1 MRAVLQRV
9 SSACVKVDATIA
21 GEIDSGLL
29 VLLGV
34 EQTDTRNEA
43 DYLVH
48 KIAGLRIFPDA
59 QGRMNRSIVDTG
71 GGLLVISQFTL
82 YGDCRK
88 GMRPSFDRAA
98 KPELARE
105 LYDYFVRQART
116 LVAHVETGVFQASM
130 SVSLVNEGPV
140 TIICDSA
147 KNVG

>member
-9 SSACVKVDATIA
+9 SSAHVKVEATIA
-21 GEIDSGLL
+21 GEIEAGLL
-29 VLLGV
+29 VLLGI
-34 EQTDTRNEA
+34 EQTDTTSEA

-71 GGLLVISQFTL
+71 GELLVISQFTL

-116 LVAHVETGVFQASM
+116 RVARVETGVFQAPM

-147 KNVG
+147 KSAG

>member
-9 SSACVKVDATIA
+9 SSARVKVEATIA

-34 EQTDTRNEA
+34 EQTDTTNEA